1 MAGIVGGADVAVD
14 ADEDRQREDVAVGD
28 FAFLDSG
35 EDAIA
40 EMVLLLHGSALAGKG
55 TVGLSQ
61 HGDGQQA
68 CCRRR
73 V

>member
-1 MAGIVGGADVAVD
+1 MRLGQTAGIVGGADVAVNT
-14 ADEDRQREDVAVGD
+14 DENRQREDVAVGD

-55 TVGLSQ
+55 AVGLSQ
-61 HGDGQQA
+61 HGDG
-68 CCRRR
+68 
-73 V
+73 